1 MSPREEVKARYAR
14 VGKVVVNNYSHFPGI
29 AGIAVPK
36 YIVLEFPIFWE
47 WCRPPSMKELERMD
61 SHTSVNPWFSPSAIS
76 FRVAANL
83 VLICTIDF
91 LGSHF
96 SPGNWTIAPLNSD
109 PAGPDLPIL
118 VWPFWREIDDGNFG
132 LNACSPCLR
141 SSGWYRLPSLCIYAS
156 TCLYFCACISQLICA

>member
-1 MSPREEVKARYAR
+1 MSPREKVKAGHVR
-14 VGKVVVNNYSHFPGI
+14 VGQVVVDNYSYFGQF

-36 YIVLEFPIFWE
+36 YIVFRFPIIWD

-61 SHTSVNPWFSPSAIS
+61 SHTSVNPLFSPSAIS

-83 VLICTIDF
+83 ILIGTIDF

-109 PAGPDLPIL
+109 PAGPDLPTL
-118 VWPFWREIDDGNFG
+118 VWPF
-132 LNACSPCLR
+132 C
-141 SSGWYRLPSLCIYAS
+141 AS
-156 TCLYFCACISQLICA
+156 HI